1 MLGLRAHRAG
11 KKPQRKQYIE
21 VLLVFFKI
29 ISFGS
34 GGFIPW
40 RRVYQF

>member
-1 MLGLRAHRAG
+1 MPSLMTHRV

-40 RRVYQF
+40 RNRVYQF